1 MNRQIRSVAVVV
13 GILIAALLL
22 NLNFVQVVKSD
33 SYRNNKNNKRV
44 ILNEY
49 SNPRG
54 SIIVQGSSIAESVAT
69 KDELKYLRKYPGGAA
84 YAGLTGWYSLI
95 YGRNGLEDAED
106 GLLSGNDSRLL
117 GSRITD
123 LLTGRTPKGGSVAL
137 TINKAAQRAAF
148 KGLGG
153 RRGAVVALDP
163 RTGALLAAASSPS
176 YDPAVLSSHNL
187 DSIQAAHKR
196 LYNDKSEPTLNRA

>member
-54 SIIVQGSSIAESVAT
+54 SIIVQGSSI
-69 KDELKYLRKYPGGAA
+69 
-84 YAGLTGWYSLI
+84 
-95 YGRNGLEDAED
+95 
-106 GLLSGNDSRLL
+106 
-117 GSRITD
+117 
-123 LLTGRTPKGGSVAL
+123 
-137 TINKAAQRAAF
+137 
-148 KGLGG
+148 
-153 RRGAVVALDP
+153 
-163 RTGALLAAASSPS
+163 
-176 YDPAVLSSHNL
+176 
-187 DSIQAAHKR
+187 
-196 LYNDKSEPTLNRA
+196 